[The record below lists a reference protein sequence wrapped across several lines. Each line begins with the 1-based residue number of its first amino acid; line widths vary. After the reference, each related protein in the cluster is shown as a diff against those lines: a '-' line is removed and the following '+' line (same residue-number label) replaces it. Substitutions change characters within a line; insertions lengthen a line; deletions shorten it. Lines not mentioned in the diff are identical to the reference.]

1 LYIPDVYGS
10 ILDGYVRLLVSLV
23 FPARRVNKYHPFH
36 FHSPIT
42 MPPSKL
48 VLSDLNRLFE
58 PSLAQ
63 PSAVQKPHNESN
75 GYRTPPRR
83 PSFSSPSFDSPAS
96 STSTLALEDDEIKII
111 FTSLKYQAEPTPCT
125 LSFPFLPQINTE
137 SNIWKH
143 PSRGSLSFADELNAD
158 AAPFVP
164 KSARRASIS
173 IFASSLEQQQ
183 QPLPPPPPIWLTF
196 FEAGLDPL
204 ASTQDREQHAYAL
217 VISPSKPWDLSDFI
231 ELAHH
236 FAWKGYH
243 QLQEGQ
249 EPLAEFAFYVYTSFY
264 TALGPENAQNF
275 IWHLREK
282 IVGQFLAA
290 WDPDHPD
297 AITLENSDKQVLARD
312 FVLSSLSMAKL
323 VGDLFVHNL
332 VPRLHAASC
341 LSVLFKNLCSVEHVV
356 AICNLVMHAG
366 VGLWD
371 AREDIGQFKWAFGE
385 LAKGSLRSVLDDGS
399 GSEMEGRVG
408 EVLGVLG
415 EWEMCF
421 ESVVEFGLYELGEED
436 ALA

>member
-1 LYIPDVYGS
+1 MDRYPN
-10 ILDGYVRLLVSLV
+10 GYVSCLPDKASHLPVD
-23 FPARRVNKYHPFH
+23 KYHALY
-36 FHSPIT
+36 FHSPPTT

-63 PSAVQKPHNESN
+63 PSAVQKPHDEPS

-83 PSFSSPSFDSPAS
+83 PSISSSSFDSPAS

-111 FTSLKYQAEPTPCT
+111 FTSLKCPDEPTPCT
-125 LSFPFLPQINTE
+125 LRFPFLPQINTE

-143 PSRGSLSFADELNAD
+143 RSRGSLSFADELNVD

-164 KSARRASIS
+164 KAVRRASIS
-173 IFASSLEQQQ
+173 IFEPTQQQQQ

-204 ASTQDREQHAYAL
+204 VSTQDREQHAYAL
-217 VISPSKPWDLSDFI
+217 VISLSTPWDLSDFI

-243 QLQEGQ
+243 HHHQLQEVQ
-249 EPLAEFAFYVYTSFY
+249 EPLAEFAFDVYTAFY
-264 TALGPENAQNF
+264 TALGPESAQSF

-282 IVGQFLAA
+282 IVGQFLTA
-290 WDPDHPD
+290 WDPDHPN
-297 AITLENSDKQVLARD
+297 AITLENSDKQVLERD

-371 AREDIGQFKWAFGE
+371 ACEDIRDRK
-385 LAKGSLRSVLDDGS
+385 
-399 GSEMEGRVG
+399 
-408 EVLGVLG
+408 
-415 EWEMCF
+415 
-421 ESVVEFGLYELGEED
+421 SVV
-436 ALA
+436 